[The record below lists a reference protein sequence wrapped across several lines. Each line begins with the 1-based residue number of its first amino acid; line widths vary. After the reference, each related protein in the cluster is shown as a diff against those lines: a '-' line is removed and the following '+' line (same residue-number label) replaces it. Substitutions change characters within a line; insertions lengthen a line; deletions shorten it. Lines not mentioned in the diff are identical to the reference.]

1 MVDRAMTDGVVITEG
16 RCLRTRDGRMMSV
29 DYNSLAPGGL

>member
-1 MVDRAMTDGVVITEG
+1 MTDGVVITEG